1 METRWDICTSF
12 DPFVRKS
19 LVEDLNMSWTGTL
32 SNGLTV
38 YGDYEREGY
47 APCWER
53 VQKYCKD
60 NNCHFTKI
68 SLHMFGMPELVFFE
82 DENGL
87 DGLSVCRGAAREQ
100 SMSGD
105 FKDFKFLTVSL
116 MDKTCDHINVRK
128 FVWPENQY
136 EQFESNRLLT
146 RNNIK
151 QMVFKSESKKL
162 KNEKVLKHIDG
173 ATM

>member
-68 SLHMFGMPELVFFE
+68 SLHMFGMPEAVFFE

-100 SMSGD
+100 SMSGES
-105 FKDFKFLTVSL
+105 KDFKFLTVSL
-116 MDKTCDHINVRK
+116 MDKTCDYINVRK
-128 FVWPENQY
+128 FVWPLNDY
-136 EQFESNRLLT
+136 EELESNRLLT
-146 RNNIK
+146 AKNIQ
-151 QMVFKSESKKL
+151 QMVFKHDSEKIKQ
-162 KNEKVLKHIDG
+162 EKVLKHINR
-173 ATM
+173 